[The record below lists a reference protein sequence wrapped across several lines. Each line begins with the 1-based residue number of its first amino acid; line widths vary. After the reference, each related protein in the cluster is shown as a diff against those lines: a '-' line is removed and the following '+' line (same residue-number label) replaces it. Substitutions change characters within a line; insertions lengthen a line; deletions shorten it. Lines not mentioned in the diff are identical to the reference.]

1 MTTQVLMKNK
11 IAVYV
16 PAVCEEYVA
25 LPESAFSVF
34 PVSLSDYLRTREMEF
49 FIL

>member
-1 MTTQVLMKNK
+1 MKNK

>member
-1 MTTQVLMKNK
+1 MKNK

-25 LPESAFSVF
+25 LPESTFPAFF
-34 PVSLSDYLRTREMEF
+34 VSISDYLRTREMES